1 MGGRPQP
8 LRWGHHLREPGP
20 RVLGIAGRGFG
31 SACSGPTGTGA
42 LERSSFALLL
52 LGIAAGMALLLAT
65 IGVYGVISYAV
76 SQRTRELGMRMALG
90 AQTGDVKGMIL
101 RQGLLLSLLGVTIG
115 LGLSLGLTRVM
126 AGLLFGVSPTDPVT
140 FAAVGTALT
149 AVALT
154 ASYLPAHRAA
164 GVDPMR
170 ALRSE

>member
-1 MGGRPQP
+1 MGDRTFRKTAGVT
-8 LRWGHHLREPGP
+8 WSE
-20 RVLGIAGRGFG
+20 LGI
-31 SACSGPTGTGA
+31 
-42 LERSSFALLL
+42 
-52 LGIAAGMALLLAT
+52 
-65 IGVYGVISYAV
+65 
-76 SQRTRELGMRMALG
+76 RMALG
-90 AQTGDVKGMIL
+90 AQTGDGKGMIL

-140 FAAVGTALT
+140 FGAVGTALT

-154 ASYLPAHRAA
+154 ASYLPPRRAA